1 MRPKIKSA
9 LLAFLCF
16 AIVLVAGGIGNLA
29 TMPSIPTWYANL
41 NKPVFNPPNWIFGPV
56 WTLLYC
62 LLAYSLWRILRNP
75 ASGSHKQTA
84 IFAFALQ
91 MILNPL
97 WSIVFFYFHAPALAL
112 GVVILLELSVL
123 NMIRAYKR
131 LDLIAAQIQ
140 WPYAAWVAF
149 ATLLNASIVVL
160 N

>member
-1 MRPKIKSA
+1 MRAQIKSA
-9 LLAFLCF
+9 FLPLFCF
-16 AIVLVAGGIGNLA
+16 AIVFVAGGIGNLA
-29 TMPSIPTWYANL
+29 TMPSIPTWYAAL

-56 WTLLYC
+56 WTLLYV
-62 LLAYSLWRILRNP
+62 LLALSLWRILRSP
-75 ASGSHKQTA
+75 IIGPLKQRA
-84 IFAFALQ
+84 IVAFALQ

-123 NMIRAYKR
+123 NMIRTYMPIDR
-131 LDLIAAQIQ
+131 VAAQVQ

-149 ATLLNASIVVL
+149 ATILNASIVIL